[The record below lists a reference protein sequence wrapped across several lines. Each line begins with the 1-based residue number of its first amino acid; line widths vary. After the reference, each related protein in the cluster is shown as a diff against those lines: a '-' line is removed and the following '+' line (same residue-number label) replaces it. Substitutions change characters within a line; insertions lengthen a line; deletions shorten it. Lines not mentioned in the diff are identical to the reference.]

1 MTQPILPIQFV
12 GTGSYVP
19 DEVITNEH
27 FAGYLD
33 TSDEWITTRSGIKE
47 RRRAAPD
54 QCTSTL
60 STLAARQALDD
71 AGMTA
76 KDLDLIICAT
86 ATGDCPFPSTATF
99 IQAALE
105 ARGAAAFDVSAA
117 CAGFLHAMH
126 VAAGFISA
134 DMFERI
140 LVVGAETLSRFVD
153 PYERGTA
160 VLFGDAAGAAIVT
173 KADRDDQGVIYHE
186 MGCDGTR
193 TEHIWVPAGGSRLPA
208 SESSV
213 AKRLHFMHMRGR
225 EVYKFAVNK
234 MQELVDRAFETTG
247 LTPSDLKLL
256 IPHQSNLRI
265 IESFRRKM
273 GLPKEKVAVHID
285 RFGNT
290 SAASVPMS
298 LDEGRRDGTLV
309 PGDLILMIAVGAG
322 LTWSTMVIRL

>member
-1 MTQPILPIQFV
+1 MTQPILPIRFA

-19 DEVITNEH
+19 DEVVTNEH

-33 TSDEWITTRSGIKE
+33 TSDEWITARSGIKE

-71 AGMTA
+71 AGMSA

-99 IQAALE
+99 IQAALD
-105 ARGAAAFDVSAA
+105 APNAAAFDVGAA

-134 DMFERI
+134 GMFERI

-160 VLFGDAAGAAIVT
+160 VLFGDAAGAAVVT
-173 KADRDDQGVIYHE
+173 KAFSITKWAVMARARSTF
-186 MGCDGTR
+186 GCPPVARAYPRPNPPWQSACISCTCAVARSTSSPSTR
-193 TEHIWVPAGGSRLPA
+193 CRSWWIGRSRPP
-208 SESSV
+208 
-213 AKRLHFMHMRGR
+213 
-225 EVYKFAVNK
+225 
-234 MQELVDRAFETTG
+234 T
-247 LTPSDLKLL
+247 
-256 IPHQSNLRI
+256 
-265 IESFRRKM
+265 
-273 GLPKEKVAVHID
+273 
-285 RFGNT
+285 
-290 SAASVPMS
+290 
-298 LDEGRRDGTLV
+298 
-309 PGDLILMIAVGAG
+309 
-322 LTWSTMVIRL
+322 

>member
-1 MTQPILPIQFV
+1 MTQPILSIRFA

-19 DEVITNEH
+19 DEVVTNEH

-33 TSDEWITTRSGIKE
+33 TSDEWITSRSGIKE

-99 IQAALE
+99 IQAALN
-105 ARGAAAFDVSAA
+105 APNAAAFDVGAA

-134 DMFERI
+134 GMFERI

-160 VLFGDAAGAAIVT
+160 VLFGDAAGAAIVA

-193 TEHIWVPAGGSRLPA
+193 TDHIWVPAGGSRMPA
-208 SESSV
+208 SETSV

-247 LTPSDLKLL
+247 LAPSDLKLL

-298 LDEGRRDGTLV
+298 LDEARRDGTLV